1 MTTSSTVPGGPR
13 AGRRSQRDELKW
25 LRAECAS
32 LRDQLKL
39 VSGERDRLRTDC
51 ERLRAE
57 LEVARRAE
65 KRQAAP
71 FSKGTKKPDP
81 AAPGRKPGEAYGKKA
96 RRLPPPLEEIDEVI
110 GVGLPGACPAC
121 GGEVVF
127 DKTLPQYQ
135 DELIVKVLH
144 RRFDVD
150 LGHCACCAKAVR
162 GRHPEQTSDALG
174 AAGSML
180 GPRALAFAAWLKV
193 GCGVPASKVAKVLS
207 AAGGISVTPGGL
219 TQAIERLAADAE
231 GAYAGLVEALRS
243 SRVVSPDETGW
254 RIDATRGW
262 LWVYVG
268 DTVTVYDIAPGRGYE
283 HAAAILGEE
292 FSGMLCRDG
301 WAPYRHFSQATHQ
314 SCAAHL
320 LRRANEMIVDARG
333 GQARIPH
340 ALRRLLLDALAL
352 RDRRDAGEIDGDELE
367 EAIAALEAR
376 VEALCAAKPTYAP
389 NARLIKH
396 LVNEKNALL
405 AFLRAPGTPAT
416 NHNAERAIR
425 PMVCNRK
432 QWGGNKTWVGARAT
446 SVLASV
452 CRTADQQHLDPLD
465 VLYSILTTD
474 GAVHGLDLR
483 PPPADP

>member
-1 MTTSSTVPGGPR
+1 M
-13 AGRRSQRDELKW
+13 
-25 LRAECAS
+25 RAECVS
-32 LRDQLKL
+32 LREQLKK
-39 VSGERDRLRTDC
+39 VSAERDRLRTDC

-81 AAPGRKPGEAYGKKA
+81 ARPGRKPGEAYGKKG
-96 RRLPPPLEEIDEVI
+96 RRLPPAPEDVDETI
-110 GVGLPGACPAC
+110 GVGLPDACPAC

-135 DELIVKVLH
+135 DELIVKVLR

-150 LGHCACCAKAVR
+150 LGHCACCSKPVR

-219 TQAIERLAADAE
+219 TLAIERLAADAE
-231 GAYAGLVEALRS
+231 GAYAGLVEALRA

-254 RIDATRGW
+254 RIDAERGW

-268 DTVTVYDIAPGRGYE
+268 DKVTVYDIAPGRGYE

-301 WAPYRHFSQATHQ
+301 WAPYRRFRAATHQ

-320 LRRANEMIVDARG
+320 LRRANEMIADATA

-340 ALRRLLLDALAL
+340 ALRRLLLDALDL
-352 RDRRDAGEIDGDELE
+352 RDRRDVGLIDGADLE
-367 EAIAALEAR
+367 AAIADLEAR
-376 VEALCAAKPTYAP
+376 LERLCAAKPTHAP

-396 LVNEKNALL
+396 LRNERGALL
-405 AFLRAPGTPAT
+405 SFLRAPGAPAT

-432 QWGGNKTWVGARAT
+432 HWGGNKTWAGARAT
-446 SVLASV
+446 SVLGSV
-452 CRTADQQHLDPLD
+452 CRTADQQHLDPID
-465 VLYSILTTD
+465 VLYLIATTD
-474 GAVHGLDLR
+474 GAACGLDLGCR
-483 PPPADP
+483 SAPDP

>member
-1 MTTSSTVPGGPR
+1 M
-13 AGRRSQRDELKW
+13 

-32 LRDQLKL
+32 LREELNK
-39 VSGERDRLRTDC
+39 VIGERDRSVTEC
-51 ERLRAE
+51 SRLRAE

-71 FSKGTKKPDP
+71 FSKGTKKADP
-81 AAPGRKPGEAYGKKA
+81 ARPGRKPGGAYGKKC
-96 RRLPPPLEEIDEVI
+96 RRMPPPPGDVDEVI
-110 GVGLPGACPAC
+110 GVGLPDACPAC

-135 DELIVKVLH
+135 DELIVKVLR

-150 LGHCACCAKAVR
+150 LGHCGHCAKPVR
-162 GRHPEQTSDALG
+162 GRHAEQTSDALG
-174 AAGSML
+174 AAGTML

-207 AAGGISVTPGGL
+207 AAGGINVTPGGL
-219 TQAIERLAADAE
+219 TQAIERLAGDAG
-231 GAYAGLVEALRS
+231 GAYVGLVEALRS
-243 SRVVSPDETGW
+243 SKVVSPDETGW
-254 RIDATRGW
+254 RIDAERGW

-283 HAAAILGEE
+283 HAAAILGED
-292 FSGMLCRDG
+292 FAGMLCRDG
-301 WAPYRHFSQATHQ
+301 WAPYRRFSQATHQ
-314 SCAAHL
+314 SCVAHL
-320 LRRANEMIVDARG
+320 LRRANEMIADAKA

-340 ALRRLLLDALAL
+340 TLRRLLLDALEL
-352 RDRRDAGEIDGDELE
+352 RDRRDRGEIDGADLDR
-367 EAIAALEAR
+367 AIAALDGR
-376 VEALCAAKPTYAP
+376 VGRLCTAKATHAP

-396 LVNEKNALL
+396 LVNERDALL
-405 AFLRAPGTPAT
+405 SFLRAPDTPAT

-432 QWGGNKTWVGARAT
+432 HWGGNKTWVGARAT
-446 SVLASV
+446 SVIGSV

-465 VLYSILTTD
+465 VLYMIATTD
-474 GAVHGLDLR
+474 GAAHGLDL
-483 PPPADP
+483 PPPSSRPDP

>member
-1 MTTSSTVPGGPR
+1 M
-13 AGRRSQRDELKW
+13 
-25 LRAECAS
+25 RAECVS
-32 LRDQLKL
+32 LREELKK
-39 VSGERDRLRTDC
+39 VSAERDHLRRDC

-81 AAPGRKPGEAYGKKA
+81 ARPGRKPGEAYGKKA
-96 RRLPPPLEEIDEVI
+96 RRLPPAPEDVDEVI
-110 GVGLPGACPAC
+110 GVGLVDACPDC
-121 GGEVVF
+121 GGEVIF

-135 DELIVKVLH
+135 DELIVKVLR

-150 LGHCACCAKAVR
+150 LGHCACCDRRVR
-162 GRHPEQTSDALG
+162 GRHLEQTSDALG
-174 AAGSML
+174 AAGTML
-180 GPRALAFAAWLKV
+180 GPRALALAAWLKV
-193 GCGVPASKVAKVLS
+193 GCGVPASKVAKVLA
-207 AAGGISVTPGGL
+207 AAGGISVTPGGI

-231 GAYAGLVEALRS
+231 GAYAGLVDALRA

-254 RIDATRGW
+254 RVDAERGW

-292 FSGMLCRDG
+292 FSGILCRDG
-301 WAPYRHFSQATHQ
+301 WAPYRRFGQATHQ

-320 LRRANEMIVDARG
+320 LRRANEMICDATA

-340 ALRRLLLDALAL
+340 ALRRLLMDALEL
-352 RDRRDAGEIDGDELE
+352 RERRDAAEIDQSELE
-367 EAIAALEAR
+367 AAIAALDER
-376 VEALCAAKPTYAP
+376 IGRLCAAKPTYPP

-396 LVNEKNALL
+396 LRNERHNLL
-405 AFLRAPGTPAT
+405 SFLRAPGTPAT

-432 QWGGNKTWVGARAT
+432 QWGGNKTWAGARAT
-446 SVLASV
+446 SVIGSV
-452 CRTADQQHLDPLD
+452 CRTADQQHLEPLE
-465 VLYSILTTD
+465 VLYRIATTD
-474 GAVHGLDLR
+474 GAAHGLDLR
-483 PPPADP
+483 PPKDPGP